1 MVKSPPNSNRRAV
14 IGHCKMTTTDK
25 IITLARRYCSE
36 NFSFWADK
44 YSNEKSGNNNPYS
57 DNDYNIFPRYNTLT
71 AILKGVE
78 KIVGKSFDNIDQCK
92 NELKSLGQDSQTP
105 FTKGKQNEIEK
116 KAIQDERQK
125 FIHFIDSITDQQIE
139 TVEPLPYRRRLLE
152 KEANEIREK
161 LLEYWNFDGSYW
173 EPLTSCSPKPFI
185 FFTKDNLTDQDYE
198 KIKKIIADRAENK
211 IYEITEEQYDYLT
224 DNSEFEPD
232 CYETIYTDKNFDW
245 IVYGSHEGT
254 IAFGGAWLLTEL
266 DRQLS
271 DKKELVNQW

>member
-1 MVKSPPNSNRRAV
+1 
-14 IGHCKMTTTDK
+14 MTTTDK

-57 DNDYNIFPRYNTLT
+57 DNDYDIFPRYNALT

-78 KIVGKSFDNIDQCK
+78 TIVGKQFDNIDQCK
-92 NELKSLGQDSQTP
+92 VELKSLGQDSQTS

-116 KAIQDERQK
+116 KAIHDERQK
-125 FIHFIDSITDQQIE
+125 FINFIDSITDQQLE

-152 KEANEIREK
+152 MEANEIREK
-161 LLEYWNFDGSYW
+161 LLKHWNFDGSYW
-173 EPLTSCSPKPFI
+173 EPLTSCSPQPFI
-185 FFTKDNLTDQDYE
+185 FFSKDNLTDQDYE
-198 KIKKIIADRAENK
+198 KIKEIIADRAENK
-211 IYEITEEQYDYLT
+211 IYEITEERYDYLT
-224 DNSEFEPD
+224 DNSEFDPD

>member
-1 MVKSPPNSNRRAV
+1 
-14 IGHCKMTTTDK
+14 MTTTDK

-57 DNDYNIFPRYNTLT
+57 DNDYNIFPRYNALT

-78 KIVGKSFDNIDQCK
+78 TIVGRTFDSIDQCK

-125 FIHFIDSITDQQIE
+125 FINFIDSITDQQIE

-152 KEANEIREK
+152 NEANEIREQ
-161 LLEYWNFDGSYW
+161 LLKHWNFDGGYW
-173 EPLTSCSPKPFI
+173 EPLTSCSPQPFI
-185 FFTKDNLTDQDYE
+185 FFSKENLSNQDYE
-198 KIKKIIADRAENK
+198 KIKRIIADRAENR
-211 IYEITEEQYDYLT
+211 IYEITEEQYDYQT
-224 DNSEFEPD
+224 DNSEFDPD

-254 IAFGGAWLLTEL
+254 IAFGGSWLLTEL
-266 DRQLS
+266 DKQLS
-271 DKKELVNQW
+271 DKKELANQW

>member
-1 MVKSPPNSNRRAV
+1 
-14 IGHCKMTTTDK
+14 MTTTDK

-44 YSNEKSGNNNPYS
+44 YSIEKSGNNNPYS
-57 DNDYNIFPRYNTLT
+57 DNDYNIFPRYNALT

-78 KIVGKSFDNIDQCK
+78 TIVGKTFDSIDQCK

-125 FIHFIDSITDQQIE
+125 FINFIDTITDHQIE

-152 KEANEIREK
+152 KEASEVREQ
-161 LLEYWNFDGSYW
+161 LLKHWNFDGSYW
-173 EPLTSCSPKPFI
+173 EPLTSCSPHPFI
-185 FFTKDNLTDQDYE
+185 FFSKDNLTDQDYK
-198 KIKKIIADRAENK
+198 KIKKIISDRAENK